1 MTKKKS
7 RLWLRALAILLLL
20 FFASTLFVLAKIAQI
35 ARELPD
41 PKQFIS
47 SRQITQSS
55 KIYDRAGEI
64 LLYEIYGE
72 EKRTVIPFEEIPDYV
87 KKATVAIEDKNFY
100 AHPAFDWRAMARA
113 LIINTLRG
121 RVVQGGSTITQQLA
135 KNAFLTPERTVERK
149 IKELILAY
157 WIEKRYSKDEILNL
171 YLNQVSYGANT
182 YGIEAASR
190 LYFNKPTKELSLAE
204 AALLAS
210 LPKAPTYY
218 SPWGS
223 HTGELMQRKDY
234 VLGQM
239 KNIGFID
246 EEELQR
252 AKSTQLAFANKNIGS
267 IKAPHFVMMVYE
279 YLADKYGEEFLRKGG
294 LKITTTLDW
303 EKQQIAE
310 KIITEGAK
318 RNEELYQGKN
328 AALVAQDPKTGQ
340 ILALVGSRDYFNIK
354 NEGNFNVATQGLRQP
369 GSAFKPFAYL
379 TAFKKGFNPE
389 NIIFDAPTEFAANKL
404 ECPEVVDFKNDFED
418 CYHPENFDKKFRGPI
433 SLRNALAQSVNI
445 PAIKILYLA
454 NLYDTIQTAKD
465 LGITTLND
473 ISRYGLSLVLG
484 GGEVKLIDLVNA
496 YSVFS
501 QDGLKHNQSLIL
513 KIEDVNGKTVE
524 SFSDFAIQIV
534 DSQYVRLLNDVL
546 SDENSRQGLYQN
558 SFNLTVFNDRQ
569 VALKT
574 GTSNDYRDAWTM
586 GYTPYLT
593 VGVWAG
599 NNDQKPMQKHGSSIL
614 AALPIW
620 NSFMNAVIDKYPIET
635 FNKPAIGGE
644 VIDKPML
651 NGNYIAPDGQI
662 HSILYYVDKNDPSGP
677 MPTNPEN
684 DSQFKNWETGVL
696 DWIRQN
702 STSSLT
708 NSEVH

>member
-1 MTKKKS
+1 MAGKKS
-7 RLWLRALAILLLL
+7 RLWLKALAILLLL
-20 FFASTLFVLAKIAQI
+20 FFASTLFILAKVAQI

-55 KIYDRAGEI
+55 KVYDRTGEI

-100 AHPAFDWRAMARA
+100 VHPAFDWRAVIRA
-113 LIINTLRG
+113 LIVNALKG
-121 RVVQGGSTITQQLA
+121 RIVQGGSTITQQLA
-135 KNAFLTPERTVERK
+135 KNAFLTPERTLERK
-149 IKELILAY
+149 VRELILSY

-223 HTGELMQRKDY
+223 HTNELMQRKDY
-234 VLGQM
+234 VLEQM
-239 KNIGFID
+239 KNIDFID
-246 EEELQR
+246 EEERQR
-252 AKSTQLAFANKNIGS
+252 AKSTQLEFANKNIGS

-310 KIITEGAK
+310 QVIAEGAK

-328 AALVAQDPKTGQ
+328 AALIAQDPKTGQ
-340 ILALVGSRDYFNIK
+340 ILALVGSRDYFDVK
-354 NEGNFNVATQGLRQP
+354 NEGNFNVAAQGLRQP

-379 TAFKKGFNPE
+379 TAFKKGFSPE
-389 NIIFDAPTEFAANKL
+389 NVIFDAPTEFAANRP
-404 ECPEVVDFKNDFED
+404 ECPEIVDFKNNLED

-433 SLRNALAQSVNI
+433 SIRNALAQSVNI
-445 PAIKILYLA
+445 PSVKILYLA
-454 NLYDTIQTAKD
+454 NLYDTIQTAKN

-473 ISRYGLSLVLG
+473 VSRYGLSLVLG

-496 YSVFS
+496 YAVFS
-501 QDGLKHNQSLIL
+501 QDGVKHNQSLIL
-513 KIEDVNGKTVE
+513 KVESVNGGAVE
-524 SFSDFAIQIV
+524 SFSDFAVQVV
-534 DSQYVRLLNDVL
+534 DSQYVKLLNDVL
-546 SDENSRQGLYQN
+546 SDESARQGLYQN

-569 VALKT
+569 VAMKT
-574 GTSNDYRDAWTM
+574 GTSNDYRDAWTI

-620 NSFMNAVIDKYPIET
+620 NSFVATIIDKYPTET
-635 FNKPAIGGE
+635 FNKPLSSEGE
-644 VIDKPML
+644 IIDKPML
-651 NGNYIAPDGQI
+651 NGNYQAIDGQI
-662 HSILYYVDKNDPSGP
+662 HSILYYIDKNDPLGP
-677 MPTNPEN
+677 MPLAP
-684 DSQFKNWETGVL
+684 DSDPQFKNWEAGVQEWL
-696 DWIRQN
+696 RQN
-702 STSSLT
+702 NLL
-708 NSEVH
+708 VFIPIP